1 MSNLDQIIKKYRE
14 PLKTEGE
21 SYKVILTKDKPEQ
34 AVKHII
40 EKEDNNENK

>member
-21 SYKVILTKDKPEQ
+21 SYRVILTKEGDVQP
-34 AVKHII
+34 II
-40 EKEDNNENK
+40 EKEVEDE